1 MERALGPCR
10 WGASQPGLGGWE
22 RTAGETEERLGGEDG
37 ADGMGPPGQRESGR
51 RGLSGRRTG
60 GALLGRGVG
69 AGAERKMESGRG
81 TKRATRGNQ
90 AGALGRAG
98 TKDGPGGEGRERAG
112 PMRGKRVEAGLG
124 RGRGLDWAAG
134 FYWVGSGLGLP
145 FLILILIQTQGK

>member
-1 MERALGPCR
+1 MG
-10 WGASQPGLGGWE
+10 
-22 RTAGETEERLGGEDG
+22 TAGETEERLGGEDG

-69 AGAERKMESGRG
+69 AGAEWKMESGRG